1 MLYKTAYN
9 DAELQCKEYTTEI
22 VIKIIAEHMVIA
34 SEAQERIEKEGTV
47 VRTLKGDVIQHPAI
61 KVHQDSNKII
71 SGLMEKWGARL
82 SK

>member
-1 MLYKTAYN
+1 MLYKTAYE
-9 DAELQCKEYTTEI
+9 DAESQCKNHTPKA

-34 SEAQERIEKEGTV
+34 SEAQKRIEEEGTV

-71 SGLMEKWGARL
+71 ASMMKEWDSRGIK
-82 SK
+82 